1 MLLRRRI
8 AGVLVA
14 LGLLSGGF
22 TAPAQAHALPAGPV
36 AAPVLVPAASGVD
49 ASLLAG
55 KLAAISRKSLGTS
68 GWAVYSSA
76 GDRVV
81 ANDGL
86 LVPASTTKILTA
98 LAAIDILGADKT
110 FTTKV
115 VSAKKGRITLLAGG
129 DPYLVS
135 YRSTVPARKAN
146 LEDLAA
152 ATAKALKKSGVK
164 KVTLT
169 FDAPLFSGAS
179 YSSSWKQSWSSY
191 TARIMSLTVN
201 AGMSGSYAYT
211 NPASSTAK
219 LFAKKLAARGIK
231 VTYAGSTSVAKGA
244 KTIASVTS
252 ARLGTL
258 VRRMLRY
265 SDNVAAEMF
274 ARHIARATGRTPSFA
289 GGSATITA
297 WLKERGLW
305 ASGMAIDGG
314 SGLSSSTKVRP
325 SVLAKAVGFAL
336 DDARYVDV
344 VAGLPVA
351 GVNGTLK
358 RRFNDPSEKAG
369 RTVVHA
375 KTGSLKKV
383 NALAGY
389 TTSRD
394 GEVLTFAFLT
404 TQDGKHS
411 TAAGNWL
418 DRSATV
424 LTTCGCSLAPTTGG

>member
-22 TAPAQAHALPAGPV
+22 AAPVQALPAAPV
-36 AAPVLVPAASGVD
+36 ARPVLLPAASGVD
-49 ASLLAG
+49 AALLSA
-55 KLAAISRKSLGTS
+55 KLAAVSRGSLGSTA
-68 GWAVYSSA
+68 WAVYSSD
-76 GDRVV
+76 GDRLV
-81 ANDGL
+81 ANDAL
-86 LVPASTTKILTA
+86 MVPASATKIFTA
-98 LAAIDILGADKT
+98 LAAIDILGAGKT

-115 VSAKKGRITLLAGG
+115 VSARKGRITLVAGG
-129 DPYLVS
+129 DPYLVGS
-135 YRSTVPARKAN
+135 ASTVPAKKAN
-146 LEDLAA
+146 LNDLAA
-152 ATAKALKKSGVK
+152 ATAKALKTSGVK

-169 FDAPLFSGAS
+169 YSAPLFSGAS

-201 AGMSGSYAYT
+201 QGMSGSYAYT
-211 NPASSTAK
+211 NPARSTAK
-219 LFAKKLAARGIK
+219 LFAKKLAAKGIQ
-231 VTYAGSTSVAKGA
+231 VTYAGAAAAPEGA
-244 KTIASVTS
+244 ATVASVTS

-265 SDNVAAEMF
+265 SDNVAAETL
-274 ARHIARATGRTPSFA
+274 ARHIARATGRSPSFA

-297 WLKERGLW
+297 WLKSKKLW
-305 ASGMAIDGG
+305 ASRMAIDGG
-314 SGLSSSTKVRP
+314 SGLSSNTKVRP

-336 DDARYVDV
+336 ADPKYVDV
-344 VAGLPVA
+344 VKGLPIA

-389 TTSRD
+389 VTTRD
-394 GEVLTFAFLT
+394 GGVLTFALLA
-404 TQDGKHS
+404 TQDGRHS

-418 DRSATV
+418 DRSATAMA
-424 LTTCGCSLAPTTGG
+424 TCGCALAPTTGG